1 MINMVQAIINI
12 DDRTNKILS
21 IIKAKYGL
29 KDESAAID
37 FIVAEYEE
45 EMLEPELKPEYVE
58 KMQKILKEEPIGP
71 FSTVDELKAYIE
83 SLPDE
88 DED

>member
-12 DDRTNKILS
+12 DDRTNKILN
-21 IIKAKYGL
+21 IIKDKYGL

-45 EMLEPELKPEYVE
+45 EMLEPELKPEFVE
-58 KMQKILKEEPIGP
+58 KMNEIMKEEPIDVG
-71 FSTVDELKAYIE
+71 TIE
-83 SLPDE
+83 DLRARYGH
-88 DED
+88 